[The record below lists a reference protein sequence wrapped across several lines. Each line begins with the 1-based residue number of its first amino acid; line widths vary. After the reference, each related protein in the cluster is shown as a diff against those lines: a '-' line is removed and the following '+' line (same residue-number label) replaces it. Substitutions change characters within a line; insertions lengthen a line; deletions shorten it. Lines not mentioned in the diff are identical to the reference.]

1 MSTSFLRAAAFL
13 LVPIL
18 CGVLPAMA
26 PAARAADN
34 PAFLKLQ
41 AKGDFNAVLSSVK
54 TAIEAKQF
62 HITGEEN
69 LAKGLEN
76 NKKIF
81 GEDKWNT
88 IGFKEATAVHFCSL
102 AFNQEVFNLTMDWSV
117 LCPFKVVLYS
127 MKAKPD
133 EIHLI
138 TLRPTYLLAK
148 DPHRKAGEIGKK
160 IEERILGALKEGI
173 DK

>member
-1 MSTSFLRAAAFL
+1 MHTLFLRHALWL
-13 LVPIL
+13 LAL
-18 CGVLPAMA
+18 ALSGVTGLSAVA
-26 PAARAADN
+26 HAADN

-41 AKGDFNAVLSSVK
+41 AKGEFNAVLGSVK
-54 TAIEAKQF
+54 TALEAKQF
-62 HITGEEN
+62 LITGEEN

-88 IGFKEATAVHFCSL
+88 IGFQNATAVHFCSL
-102 AFNQEVFNLTMDWSV
+102 AFNQEVFNMTMDWSV

-133 EIHLI
+133 EIHII
-138 TLRPTYLLAK
+138 TVRPTYLLAK
-148 DPHRKAGEIGKK
+148 DPHKKAKEVGKK
-160 IEERILGALKEGI
+160 MEDRIVSALKEGMG
-173 DK
+173 K